1 MKDLDSRNYDI
12 RDIEIDP
19 RFKIAYKEM
28 LLTLGVWFLFMV
40 VSLVVAYTLGKGPVD
55 QYTYVL
61 GMPAWWFGAV
71 VVSAIF
77 AVIVIYISQF
87 VFTDVELTD
96 ESTETLTTRNRNN

>member
-1 MKDLDSRNYDI
+1 
-12 RDIEIDP
+12 
-19 RFKIAYKEM
+19 
-28 LLTLGVWFLFMV
+28 MV

-61 GMPAWWFGAV
+61 GMPAWWFGAIV
-71 VVSAIF
+71 VTLFF

-96 ESTETLTTRNRNN
+96 EPTKAPTIRNRNN